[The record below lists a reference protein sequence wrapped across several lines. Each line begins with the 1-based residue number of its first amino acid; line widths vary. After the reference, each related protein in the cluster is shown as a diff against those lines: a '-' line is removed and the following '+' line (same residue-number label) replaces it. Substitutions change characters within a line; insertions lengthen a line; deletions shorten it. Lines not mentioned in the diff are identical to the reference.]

1 MTATVHT
8 VFALPK
14 ACFTVAALLA
24 GLATSSAQ
32 AAVAQQ
38 QPNTNGGTVV
48 ASYSYPS
55 NGSAGMVRPHEQS
68 VTRSADVAGHAGAGL
83 QLSPDPSL
91 LAVAALGAL
100 CLSLSWVRPSA
111 RHADKLRAR
120 LGNGE
125 AATADAGAKA

>member
-8 VFALPK
+8 ASSLTK

-38 QPNTNGGTVV
+38 QPQANSGTMV
-48 ASYSYPS
+48 ASYTYPS
-55 NGSAGMVRPHEQS
+55 NSSAGISGSHDAPAARG
-68 VTRSADVAGHAGAGL
+68 ADVGGRTGAGL
-83 QLSPDPSL
+83 PLSPDPSL

-100 CLSLSWVRPSA
+100 CLSLSWVRPST

-125 AATADAGAKA
+125 GATADAGAQV